1 MSSHPGASLPA
12 PPGTV
17 LEAHMTTEQSLR
29 PPQARRFGGAVIL
42 VATVGLAAVVVAK
55 MTHAADGGWSGFE
68 TWRPVLYAYVA
79 WCVLL
84 CWGLVLRRGES
95 GRQLLFILPAILFIL
110 AFAVFPTLFGVYIAM
125 TDWNLSSFD
134 APSFNGAAN
143 LLRALADP
151 YFWNALANMAFYIAA
166 IGGEY
171 AVAFGLALL
180 LNREIRARRFFR
192 VAFLVPFMLSPIAVS
207 WMIGKSMMEFRFGP
221 VSNFARLLGWDNP
234 AFFASPWAARI
245 SIEVIDAWMF
255 IPLMTILLLAGLQA
269 LPREV
274 GEAADIDGV
283 NAWQKFWKIT
293 FPLML
298 PVSITVI
305 VLRIIF
311 KLKLADIVIAITA
324 GGPGGAT
331 DTVTSFIY
339 REYRDRSNV
348 GYGTML
354 AVIYLVVIIICM
366 TTLLRALRRHRQ
378 PLA

>member
-1 MSSHPGASLPA
+1 MNAEQTLRSRPA
-12 PPGTV
+12 RTAGGLMILAATAGLV
-17 LEAHMTTEQSLR
+17 AVVAGKVFGL
-29 PPQARRFGGAVIL
+29 GGA
-42 VATVGLAAVVVAK
+42 AGA
-55 MTHAADGGWSGFE
+55 FE
-68 TWRPVLYAYVA
+68 TWRPVLYAYVV
-79 WCVLL
+79 WCVFL
-84 CWGLVLRRGES
+84 CWGLVLRRGEA

-110 AFAVFPTLFGVYIAM
+110 AVAVFPTLFGVYIAL

-134 APSFNGAAN
+134 GPSFNGAAN
-143 LLRALADP
+143 LVRAATDP
-151 YFWNALANMAFYIAA
+151 YFWNAMANMAFYIAA
-166 IGGEY
+166 IGAEY
-171 AVAFGLALL
+171 AIAFGLALL

-192 VAFLVPFMLSPIAVS
+192 IAFLIPFMLSPIAVS

-298 PVSITVI
+298 PVSITAI

-354 AVIYLVVIIICM
+354 AVIYLIVIIICM

>member
-1 MSSHPGASLPA
+1 MSS
-12 PPGTV
+12 
-17 LEAHMTTEQSLR
+17 EQSLR
-29 PPQARRFGGAVIL
+29 FRLARTFGGIMIL
-42 VATVGLAAVVVAK
+42 VATAGLVAVAAAK
-55 MTHAADGGWSGFE
+55 AFGLVDGAVTGFE

-79 WCVLL
+79 WCILL
-84 CWGLVLRRGES
+84 CWGLVLRHGDA

-110 AFAVFPTLFGVYIAM
+110 AVAVFPTFFGVYIAM
-125 TDWNLSSFD
+125 TDWNLSSFEG
-134 APSFNGAAN
+134 PSFNGASN
-143 LLRALADP
+143 LIRAAGDP
-151 YFWNALANMAFYIAA
+151 YYWNAMANMAFYIAA
-166 IGGEY
+166 IGAEY
-171 AVAFGLALL
+171 AIAFGLALL

-192 VAFLVPFMLSPIAVS
+192 IAFLIPFMLSPIAVS

-221 VSNFARLLGWDNP
+221 VSNFERLIGWDNP
-234 AFFASPWAARI
+234 AFFASPWAARM
-245 SIEVIDAWMF
+245 SIEVVDAWMF

-298 PVSITVI
+298 PVSITAI